1 MNRIS
6 INLKQGESIGF
17 TDPEDITKDQAEEKL
32 ASLFS
37 INNIA
42 ILKTDNISVILR
54 PNDIS
59 SIRIEAVIE
68 EIKHEL
74 QKTEVPQPEIKI
86 PPKVE
91 PKEAIDIITDI
102 D

>member
-42 ILKTDNISVILR
+42 ILKTDNISIILR

-59 SIRIEAVIE
+59 SILIE
-68 EIKHEL
+68 EVRDIIPGP
-74 QKTEVPQPEIKI
+74 QKIENSL
-86 PPKVE
+86 PKVE

>member
-42 ILKTDNISVILR
+42 ILKTDNISIILR
-54 PNDIS
+54 PSDIS
-59 SIRIEAVIE
+59 SIRIEEVMDI
-68 EIKHEL
+68 IP
-74 QKTEVPQPEIKI
+74 VPQKI
-86 PPKVE
+86 ENPLPKVE